1 MFSFNRSVLEQASLA
16 CFYKVENLKTF
27 SKPRAFSQVKSDKT
41 IEILGRKGYHTNE
54 T

>member
-1 MFSFNRSVLEQASLA
+1 MFSFNRSVLEKASLA
-16 CFYKVENLKTF
+16 CFHKVETLKTF
-27 SKPRAFSQVKSDKT
+27 SKTLAFSRVKSDKT